1 MNRKA
6 IEERKRNRWQIDN
19 DHREIA
25 RTIRELYSGCIG
37 VELHI
42 KLSFTSAFGKNEQD
56 FDLVMKPDDRA
67 HWYHECLNRDCTG
80 FGFSLDNEIY
90 SAIQSKQIKEG
101 TIRCDGKEDWKYID
115 NSGCSCMS
123 ECQYRIVPLF

>member
-6 IEERKRNRWQIDN
+6 IEERKRNRWQIAYDR
-19 DHREIA
+19 REIA
-25 RTIRELYSGCIG
+25 RPIEELSPECKG

-42 KLSFTSAFGKNEQD
+42 KLSFTSAFGKNEQEFNVILNPGD
-56 FDLVMKPDDRA
+56 KT

-90 SAIQSKQIKEG
+90 SAILSKQIKEG

-115 NSGCSCMS
+115 NAGCSCMS
-123 ECQYRIVPLF
+123 ECQYRIVPFF

>member
-6 IEERKRNRWQIDN
+6 IEERKRNRWQLAYDR
-19 DHREIA
+19 REIA
-25 RTIRELYSGCIG
+25 RTIRELCSECIG

-56 FDLVMKPDDRA
+56 FDLILKPDDKA
-67 HWYHECLNRDCTG
+67 HWYHACLNQDCTG
-80 FGFSLDNEIY
+80 FGFSLDDEIY

-123 ECQYRIVPLF
+123 GCLYRIVPLF

>member
-1 MNRKA
+1 MNRNA
-6 IEERKRNRWQIDN
+6 IEERKHNRWQIAY

-25 RTIRELYSGCIG
+25 RTIAKLSPECKG

-42 KLSFTSAFGKNEQD
+42 KLSFTSAFGKNEQE
-56 FDLVMKPDDRA
+56 FNAILTPDNKA
-67 HWYHECLNRDCTG
+67 HWYHG
-80 FGFSLDNEIY
+80 FGFFLDDEIY
-90 SAIQSKQIKEG
+90 SAILLKQIKEG

>member
-6 IEERKRNRWQIDN
+6 IEKRKRNRWQIAYDR
-19 DHREIA
+19 REIA
-25 RTIRELYSGCIG
+25 RTIEELSPECKG

-42 KLSFTSAFGKNEQD
+42 KLSFTSAFGKNEQE
-56 FDLVMKPDDRA
+56 FNAILNPDNKA

-90 SAIQSKQIKEG
+90 SAILSKQIKEG

-115 NSGCSCMS
+115 NTGCSCMS